1 MPDADPVI
9 QFPQDPNDLHVGVLQ
24 EKTSLSVQGWVFGR
38 WLEHMKATGAWQQ
51 VTLGAARF
59 PDWNTYLGKGV
70 GMSDV
75 QARKYLAC
83 AWFPSYVLKQLGIER
98 CATLR
103 QICELTEV
111 DETAEQALALQL
123 PLPDGSFKT
132 IASATPDE
140 AQAAYQLMRDGRA
153 HAKRP
158 DAPPKLGEHAVLLQQ
173 VAGAVE
179 QWLEPRQVNLRS
191 TGGQLVVD
199 VRGVP
204 REVAPEVFEAL
215 AAALR
220 ARR

>member
-38 WLEHMKATGAWQQ
+38 WLQHMKATGAWQQ

-98 CATLR
+98 CAR
-103 QICELTEV
+103 
-111 DETAEQALALQL
+111 
-123 PLPDGSFKT
+123 S
-132 IASATPDE
+132 ASSP
-140 AQAAYQLMRDGRA
+140 
-153 HAKRP
+153 
-158 DAPPKLGEHAVLLQQ
+158 
-173 VAGAVE
+173 
-179 QWLEPRQVNLRS
+179 RS
-191 TGGQLVVD
+191 T
-199 VRGVP
+199 RP
-204 REVAPEVFEAL
+204 PSRPSRCNCRCPM
-215 AAALR
+215 AASR
-220 ARR
+220 PSPTRRLTRRRPPTS